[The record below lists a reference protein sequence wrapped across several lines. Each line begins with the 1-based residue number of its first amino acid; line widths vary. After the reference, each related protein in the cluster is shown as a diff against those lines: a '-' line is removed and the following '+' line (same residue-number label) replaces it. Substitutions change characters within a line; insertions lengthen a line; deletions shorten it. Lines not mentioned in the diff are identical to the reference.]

1 MSTATKAD
9 GHTRW
14 YVPDAFIPSESSC
27 GQTSHESICLL
38 NVGSSAAEVTF
49 AAYFADDEPRLS
61 DPVLLP
67 AERAYHLRTDDPDK
81 LGGLR
86 IPAGV
91 PYALMVTSDIPVL
104 AQYSRLDTTQGA
116 YTLMTAT
123 PTGRD

>member
-1 MSTATKAD
+1 MSEFDNHEKILERLGNQHIKTQSWGYAST
-9 GHTRW
+9 GTRFK
-14 YVPDAFIPSESSC
+14 VFNTP
-27 GQTSHESICLL
+27 
-38 NVGSSAAEVTF
+38 VTPRT
-49 AAYFADDEPRLS
+49 AYFADCDPRLS

-67 AERAYHLRTDDPDK
+67 AQRAGRRTDDPDK
-81 LGGLR
+81 MGGLH

-91 PYALMVTSDIPVL
+91 PYALTVTSDIPVL